1 MFCPHHPGNFFG
13 RLDLF
18 MPNLATLVPDI
29 PVVALGLAVIVGSL
43 GLVVTLSPRRV
54 RIASGSAVR
63 LASSFLFPLALLDV
77 LGAASGA
84 PDQISSI
91 VRAASGALVVGVG
104 CGLLWLA
111 SRVGRRE

>member
-18 MPNLATLVPDI
+18 IPDLASLVPDI
-29 PVVALGLAVIVGSL
+29 SVLALGAAVIVGCL
-43 GLVVTLSPRRV
+43 GLVVTLSPRTV
-54 RIASGSAVR
+54 RIPSGSAVH
-63 LASSFLFPLALLDV
+63 LASSFLFPVALLDV
-77 LGAASGA
+77 LGAAGGA
-84 PDQISSI
+84 PVEISSV
-91 VRAASGALVVGVG
+91 VRATGGALVVGVG